1 MTLSRPLY
9 AVFTQSQVWTIAH
22 KEWMDGRRNR
32 WLQSITLLLFLLALG
47 IAYLGGAVA
56 GKVGFTGL
64 SNTIVSLASLAV
76 LIMPLIALLL
86 SYDAIV
92 GEDECG
98 TLLLLSA
105 YPISSLELFLGKWL
119 GRSLVLGS
127 SIIIGFGCAA
137 LVLAFSTETPYQDIA
152 VAFSVFI
159 LSALLLG
166 MSFLAIGIW
175 ISSVCKTRAQA
186 TGISLLVWFFAAV
199 LFDLLVL
206 SILVFSQGHVESSV
220 LAGLLLANPTDIFR
234 MVNFAMFA
242 DMQKHTGL
250 MAVQQSMDFSVNSLL
265 SLAFI
270 WVLIPLMLAY
280 RSFTKRTL

>member
-1 MTLSRPLY
+1 MTLSHPFY
-9 AVFTQSQVWTIAH
+9 AAFARSQIWTIAN

-32 WLQSITLLLFLLALG
+32 WLQSITILLFLLALG

-105 YPISSLELFLGKWL
+105 YPITSFELFLGKWL
-119 GRSLVLGS
+119 GRSMVLGS
-127 SIIIGFGCAA
+127 SICLGFGCAA
-137 LVLAFSTETPYQDIA
+137 LVLAFTTDTPYQDIA

-175 ISSVCKTRAQA
+175 ISSLCKTRAQA

-206 SILVFSQGHVESSV
+206 SVLVFSQGHVEGSL

-250 MAVQQSMDFSVNSLL
+250 MAVQQSMDFSVKSLL
-265 SLAFI
+265 SFAFV

>member
-1 MTLSRPLY
+1 MTLTSPIFRS
-9 AVFTQSQVWTIAH
+9 VFRSQVWTIAH

-105 YPISSLELFLGKWL
+105 YPISSVELFLGKWL

-137 LVLAFSTETPYQDIA
+137 LVLAFTTETPYQDIMI
-152 VAFSVFI
+152 AFSVFI

-175 ISSVCKTRAQA
+175 ISSLCKTRAQA

-206 SILVFSQGHVESSV
+206 SILVFSQGHVESSL

-270 WVLIPLMLAY
+270 WVLIPLILAY
-280 RSFTKRTL
+280 RSFTKRIL

>member
-1 MTLSRPLY
+1 MMLSKPFGFTLFSPQIS
-9 AVFTQSQVWTIAH
+9 AIAN

-32 WLQSITLLLFLLALG
+32 WLQSITVLLFLLALG

-64 SNTIVSLASLAV
+64 SNTIVSLASLGV

-105 YPISSLELFLGKWL
+105 YPISPIELFLGKWL
-119 GRSLVLGS
+119 GRSFVLGS
-127 SIIIGFGCAA
+127 SICIGFGCAA
-137 LVLAFSTETPYQDIA
+137 LVLIFTTDTPYQDILN
-152 VAFSVFI
+152 AFSVFI

-175 ISSVCKTRAQA
+175 ISSLCKTRAQA
-186 TGISLLVWFFAAV
+186 TGVSLLIWFLAAV
-199 LFDLLVL
+199 LFDLLLL
-206 SILVFSQGHVESSV
+206 SLLVFSQGHVETGL

-234 MVNFAMFA
+234 MVNFALFA

-250 MAVQQSMDFSVNSLL
+250 MEVQQSMDFSVGSLL
-265 SLAFI
+265 SFALL
-270 WVLIPLMLAY
+270 WVLIPLTLAY